1 MQTPQVDFLRRD
13 GQLVAAPGTG
23 FTGYKTK
30 PPQLKEN
37 IIQENDGMGQVMES
51 EKKTAFKTEIVE
63 RTGSVSFN
71 PFMTAPPSKDEIVND
86 EDSEM
91 NEEPGGNA
99 NYPDHCTC

>member
-1 MQTPQVDFLRRD
+1 
-13 GQLVAAPGTG
+13 
-23 FTGYKTK
+23 
-30 PPQLKEN
+30 
-37 IIQENDGMGQVMES
+37 MET

-99 NYPDHCTC
+99 NYPDHCTCQKNECSKGYCKCFYQGRGCDPLKCKCINCKNTNTNSEIVEKRN